1 MIVLTISLS
10 PSGLIQHMLYVGP
23 VFSHSHLPHKSCSS
37 SRAHPKRSV
46 QAVPPRPAPGPSQ
59 LPAPRSGGASRGGG
73 AVPPREA
80 QGQRWREAVQWGL
93 GLGGPPKK
101 GARYANDLHVHSG
114 ISIARGYGFR
124 GSVPKLSSGNKT
136 ATCLVTRDKTDC
148 RNGRAQPSI
157 PGIQTRRRWG

>member
-1 MIVLTISLS
+1 MNVLTISLS
-10 PSGLIQHMLYVGP
+10 PAGLIGHISYVGP
-23 VFSHSHLPHKSCSS
+23 FCPFTSATQKLQHAPSASQEVSP
-37 SRAHPKRSV
+37 SRQH
-46 QAVPPRPAPGPSQ
+46 QAPQ
-59 LPAPRSGGASRGGG
+59 LPAPRSGGASGGGG
-73 AVPPREA
+73 AVPPRDA

-124 GSVPKLSSGNKT
+124 GSVSNLSSGNKT